1 MGAEGNLILS
11 IVAWDGKSIAC
22 DSMSISGE
30 YKQETEKMRTL
41 KDGTILAWTG
51 PYENGLG
58 LIDWWNAGAVQ
69 DEWPVFQSKDGDW
82 ARLIVAKGN
91 EVVEYEQLPYP
102 QPVTT
107 PYAAWGSGRD
117 FAIGALAMG
126 ATAKEAV
133 EVACKHCLSCGPP
146 IRVADVKPCC
156 HEWVWVDLP
165 QGRRKRC
172 RKCLTVEWVQR

>member
-1 MGAEGNLILS
+1 LS

-30 YKQETEKMRTL
+30 YKQETEKTRTL
-41 KDGTILAWTG
+41 KDGTVLAWTG

-58 LIDWWNAGAVQ
+58 LIDWWNAGAKV
-69 DEWPVFQSKDGDW
+69 DEWPSFQSKDDNW
-82 ARLIVAKGN
+82 ARLIVVKVDG
-91 EVVEYEQLPYP
+91 VIEYEQLPYP

-146 IRVADVKPCC
+146 IRVAKRPCRHQWGFVGPYASKKIC
-156 HEWVWVDLP
+156 SVCGEEVVFTRGDI
-165 QGRRKRC
+165 
-172 RKCLTVEWVQR
+172 